1 MEEALSRYPTSS
13 PKPKA
18 LVLELEA
25 VPEKEKNL
33 SLRRKGLMR

>member
-1 MEEALSRYPTSS
+1 MEEALSQYPTSS